1 MVQRTVTATVRENGT
16 DSSWLRYLA
25 VGAVLAAAYY
35 ALPHVGWG
43 VVPRVVLYMV
53 ISASAPIAVFVG
65 IARNRPRSALPW
77 MLIGGGQAVYALA
90 DANFYV
96 DHYLR
101 HDPSYPAT
109 ADVFYLLHHP
119 LLAAGWSS

>member
-43 VVPRVVLYMV
+43 VVPRVVL
-53 ISASAPIAVFVG
+53 
-65 IARNRPRSALPW
+65 
-77 MLIGGGQAVYALA
+77 
-90 DANFYV
+90 
-96 DHYLR
+96 
-101 HDPSYPAT
+101 
-109 ADVFYLLHHP
+109 
-119 LLAAGWSS
+119 